1 MGPNTVYIIYAAG
14 VIVASLAAFI
24 GYNIF
29 KKPKVS

>member
-1 MGPNTVYIIYAAG
+1 MGPNSLYIIYAAG
-14 VIVASLAAFI
+14 AIVVSLAAFI

>member
-14 VIVASLAAFI
+14 VIVASLAGFI